1 MDWTYKHAHSIL
13 PLPQCILRC
22 KTVVIGHMVSFHFHE
37 PKMELSGPFNTAAWQ
52 VLYTDVLL
60 VCSLSSQEKIIDSS
74 SPLSSHLFL
83 PTPSPMSANMPIR
96 KGFKQTEPI
105 VKKQFHKQL

>member
-1 MDWTYKHAHSIL
+1 
-13 PLPQCILRC
+13 
-22 KTVVIGHMVSFHFHE
+22 MVSFHFHE

-60 VCSLSSQEKIIDSS
+60 VCSQIIDSS

-83 PTPSPMSANMPIR
+83 PTPCPMSANMPIR
-96 KGFKQTEPI
+96 KGFKQTEAI